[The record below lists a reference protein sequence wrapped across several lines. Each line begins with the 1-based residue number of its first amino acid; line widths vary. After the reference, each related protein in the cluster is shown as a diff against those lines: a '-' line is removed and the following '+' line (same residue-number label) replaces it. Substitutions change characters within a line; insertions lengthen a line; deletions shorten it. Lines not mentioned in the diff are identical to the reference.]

1 MQLIGINRFTHIIAI
16 YQKDLSNKA
25 QHFSEYSLLSS
36 FNVTKWLFFLS
47 SYKNSLSVPLF
58 EKFLGSPFLFSHLQ
72 WSLWVTSWLTLQY
85 LATSARKNLCVPA
98 TITQAE
104 RVFSW
109 MEWLLKKEGFVCQE
123 NLSTCNYSWRTV
135 MGFRLLLSLRC
146 VFDNKLNPF
155 ISGNGYPSNGF
166 IFSLLNLFCV
176 DNHNICTCIFKTFAK
191 Q

>member
-25 QHFSEYSLLSS
+25 QDFSEYSLLSS

-109 MEWLLKKEGFVCQE
+109 MEWLLKKEGFVFQE
-123 NLSTCNYSWRTV
+123 NLSSCNYSRSTV
-135 MGFRLLLSLRC
+135 FGFRLFLSLWC
-146 VFDNKLNPF
+146 AFDNKLTPF
-155 ISGNGYPSNGF
+155 ISV
-166 IFSLLNLFCV
+166 FS
-176 DNHNICTCIFKTFAK
+176 K
-191 Q
+191 